1 MAYLKRENGKNI
13 YYEDNGHG
21 PAAIILI
28 HAWGMNLRAWDGTL
42 PHLVNAG
49 YRVVTLD
56 HRGCGLSDKDFDDMS
71 ISGIAGDVAAL
82 VAELGLKKVML
93 NGWSIGA
100 AVAIE
105 AATLLGET
113 CCSIA
118 FTCPAAPVYLQK
130 DDFPFG
136 GTEELLS
143 GTLAG
148 LQADRPNFLKGL
160 AQGIYAAEVGENVI
174 DWTWSIFMAASPMTA
189 NTLAELGP
197 LDQREKLSALNIPMI
212 SFVGKNDALADP
224 EVGRSIARFNT
235 DTKVVEFENAGHV
248 PLIEEADKY
257 HRELLTFAEAQLQV

>member
-1 MAYLKRENGKNI
+1 MAYLKRENDNHI
-13 YYEDNGHG
+13 YYEDNGDG

-49 YRVVTLD
+49 YRVITLD
-56 HRGCGLSDKDFDDMS
+56 HRGCGLSDKDFVDMS
-71 ISGIAGDVAAL
+71 INAIASDVAAL

-100 AVAIE
+100 AVAIQ
-105 AATLLGET
+105 AATLLQET

-130 DDFPFG
+130 DDFPHG

-160 AQGIYAAEVGENVI
+160 AQGIYAAEVGETVI
-174 DWTWSIFMAASPMTA
+174 DWTWSIFMTASPMTA

-197 LDQREKLSALNIPMI
+197 LDQRAQLSALNIPMI
-212 SFVGKNDALADP
+212 SFVGKHDGLADP
-224 EVGRSIARFNT
+224 EVGRAIARFNT
-235 DTKVVEFENAGHV
+235 DTQVVEFEHSGHV
-248 PLIEEADKY
+248 PLIEESEKY
-257 HRELLTFAEAQLQV
+257 HQELLKFAAAQL